1 MAVTN
6 LYTLIKL
13 FKTPVGTENELSS
26 LPLSMIEI
34 PIIQRDYAQGRN
46 IPEVNRI
53 RKRFLSALY
62 TALAENKQLKLDFI
76 YGDINDERILT
87 PLDGQQRLTTL
98 FLLHW
103 YIARHEGIE
112 EEKIAFLKNFSY
124 KTRYS
129 ARIFCKH
136 LVEYTPDFTL
146 PTLSEDITDQSW
158 MPLDWKT
165 DPTISSMLNMLDD
178 IHTMFKAT
186 SGMWKLLEDGC
197 ISFYFLSIKDMG
209 LTDELYIK
217 MNSRGKPL
225 TEFEHFKAEWEN
237 YIKKID
243 EASAERISRKIDI
256 DWTDVFWPYRGDNN
270 IIDDEFVRYYMFLC
284 NIIFYEKYPYECC
297 PSNIFDATKELF
309 YDKNNDAKSNLL
321 FIEESFD
328 CLKGLVIEDEFNSF
342 LTKELHVEGK
352 SHIDE
357 EIDIFGHCCTSFG
370 ERKNLRVRSFS
381 IGRMILLYAFI
392 LYWKNKTS
400 ITKEQFAKRVRIINN
415 LIKASEFELRE
426 DRMPALLKQTR
437 EVILEER
444 VVNEENRNTFNSL
457 QIQEEAEKLEW
468 LNHNPNKAKLLY
480 YLEDHPLLNGG
491 ISVLGLDHI
500 DYTNR
505 FYSLFDCNKGL
516 VNMALLSIEDYSL
529 KIGWRYQIGSERI
542 DTTWKTLFH
551 TNKDNINKIHDILY
565 QLLKNAD
572 EFSDNILFNI
582 VNEYLSSCQEYDWR
596 YYITKYKSMRPEK
609 YGMYYWYDYQTREK
623 SSYRI
628 LMMLTE
634 KSISGRNFNIFLIA
648 LRDKIRQ
655 ENPELITRLGEY
667 AYSNDGNK
675 LELTFCNKCVYYTD
689 SEFIIEDIEDSSNII
704 ITDIQQDKVSGK
716 DLEDRVEL
724 GYETLKKQGII

>member
-1 MAVTN
+1 
-6 LYTLIKL
+6 
-13 FKTPVGTENELSS
+13 
-26 LPLSMIEI
+26 MI
-34 PIIQRDYAQGRN
+34 
-46 IPEVNRI
+46 V
-53 RKRFLSALY
+53 K
-62 TALAENKQLKLDFI
+62 
-76 YGDINDERILT
+76 ER
-87 PLDGQQRLTTL
+87 Q
-98 FLLHW
+98 
-103 YIARHEGIE
+103 
-112 EEKIAFLKNFSY
+112 
-124 KTRYS
+124 
-129 ARIFCKH
+129 
-136 LVEYTPDFTL
+136 
-146 PTLSEDITDQSW
+146 
-158 MPLDWKT
+158 
-165 DPTISSMLNMLDD
+165 
-178 IHTMFKAT
+178 
-186 SGMWKLLEDGC
+186 
-197 ISFYFLSIKDMG
+197 
-209 LTDELYIK
+209 
-217 MNSRGKPL
+217 GKPL

-565 QLLKNAD
+565 QLLKKAD

-724 GYETLKKQGII
+724 GYEALKKQGII